1 MNDYEY
7 MLLALEEAKKAY
19 DEGEVPVGAVIVKD
33 DNVIA
38 KAYNTKEKNKCSLDH
53 AELSAIKFAC
63 GKLDNWR
70 LIDAELSTIK
80 LACGKLDNWRL
91 IGTTIYV
98 TLEPCPMCAS
108 AIKQSRINRV
118 VYLLDNNDINTSK
131 IVNEIFSLHDA
142 NAPVE
147 KVKLDISKFN
157 EEDIMILSDFFRKRR
172 Y

>member
-1 MNDYEY
+1 MEVSMNDYKY
-7 MLLALEEAKKAY
+7 MLLALEQAKKAY

-33 DNVIA
+33 GNVIA
-38 KAYNTKEKNKCSLDH
+38 KAYNTKEKNKCSLEH
-53 AELSAIKFAC
+53 AELSV
-63 GKLDNWR
+63 
-70 LIDAELSTIK
+70 IK

-108 AIKQSRINRV
+108 AIKQSRINRI
-118 VYLLDNNDINTSK
+118 VYLLDNSDINTSK
-131 IVNEIFSLHDA
+131 IVNEILSLHDA

-157 EEDIMILSDFFRKRR
+157 EEDIDIISEFFRKRR